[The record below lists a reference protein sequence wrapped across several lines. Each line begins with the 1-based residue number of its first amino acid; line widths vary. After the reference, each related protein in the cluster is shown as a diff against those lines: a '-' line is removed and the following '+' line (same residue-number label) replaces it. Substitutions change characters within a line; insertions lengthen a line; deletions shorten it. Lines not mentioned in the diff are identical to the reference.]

1 MAMLNAPHVHRPAL
15 AVIATVLVLEVANV
29 AQVVLALQPG
39 SGQGS
44 SGSIAIMHG
53 PSGAYEHISE
63 MLAPTG
69 TAVELNT
76 ETHRQTGEG
85 HIRIH

>member
-1 MAMLNAPHVHRPAL
+1 MLHKWCD
-15 AVIATVLVLEVANV
+15 
-29 AQVVLALQPG
+29 LALQPG
-39 SGQGS
+39 SGQGGS